1 MLTLKKRPLV
11 MSYNSLMNPFL
22 PKLIS
27 EKNLDGLSMNILK
40 DLKKKH
46 IQRQIKIYVDLK
58 NFTKLGSII

>member
-1 MLTLKKRPLV
+1 
-11 MSYNSLMNPFL
+11 MNPIL
-22 PKLIS
+22 LKLIS

-58 NFTKLGSII
+58 NFTKLGNII